1 MITYSE
7 KALQLILPDNCHNRI
22 FPIITRHDF
31 LNYELPGQ
39 LQDWGLYSVYKIH
52 GSKKNCITNQNTAS
66 SLITTMSALG
76 REREEGK
83 TFAIEPFKKPALNNL
98 VNKRTLIVMGYS
110 GTDDFDIGPALHEI
124 KNLKRLIW
132 IDHSLNPQIEIDFAK
147 AADNREEIE
156 LIGLTGIDKLL
167 VELRSENDMEV
178 IRIRTNTGYFI
189 KAQLWN
195 LLIGEIPSDIEST
208 LNAEIEM
215 PRFADWSAHLFENI
229 PSLVKY

>member
-1 MITYSE
+1 
-7 KALQLILPDNCHNRI
+7 
-22 FPIITRHDF
+22 
-31 LNYELPGQ
+31 
-39 LQDWGLYSVYKIH
+39 
-52 GSKKNCITNQNTAS
+52 
-66 SLITTMSALG
+66 MSALG

-178 IRIRTNTGYFI
+178 IRIRNEHG
-189 KAQLWN
+189 
-195 LLIGEIPSDIEST
+195 
-208 LNAEIEM
+208 
-215 PRFADWSAHLFENI
+215 LF
-229 PSLVKY
+229 Y